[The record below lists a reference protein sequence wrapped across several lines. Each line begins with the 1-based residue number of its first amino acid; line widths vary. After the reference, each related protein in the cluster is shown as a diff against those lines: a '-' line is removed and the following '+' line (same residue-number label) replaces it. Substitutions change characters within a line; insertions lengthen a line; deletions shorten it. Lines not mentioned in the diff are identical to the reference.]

1 MYPQAVGGSLISI
14 LVTAVVIG
22 IIGLGFGG
30 LALNRPPL
38 GDPPGVWVRLATYF
52 GSHVAETREQS
63 PFPELRPRRY
73 SLGPEPLY
81 DAILAAIRE
90 LGWQLSGEDRHTFTI
105 KAVVTTPLW
114 RFKDDVEI
122 GIKPASQGSGVYI
135 RSSSRIGKGDLAANT
150 RHVLDLYQTLDRRLR
165 AQKGSK

>member
-1 MYPQAVGGSLISI
+1 MYPHAVGGSLISI
-14 LVTAVVIG
+14 LVTALVMG

-52 GSHVAETREQS
+52 GSHVAETHEQS

-73 SLGPEPLY
+73 PLGPEPLY

-90 LGWQLSGEDRHTFTI
+90 LGWQLSGEDRRTFTI

-122 GIKPASQGSGVYI
+122 GIKPAPQGNDVYI

-165 AQKGSK
+165 VQKGSG

>member
-1 MYPQAVGGSLISI
+1 MISI
-14 LVTAVVIG
+14 LVTALVMG

-38 GDPPGVWVRLATYF
+38 GDPPGVWARLATYF
-52 GSHVAETREQS
+52 GSHVAETHEQS

-81 DAILAAIRE
+81 DAILAAIRK
-90 LGWQLSGEDRHTFTI
+90 LGWQLSSEDRRTFTI

-122 GIKPASQGSGVYI
+122 GIKPAPQGNGVYI

-165 AQKGSK
+165 TQKGSG

>member
-1 MYPQAVGGSLISI
+1 M
-14 LVTAVVIG
+14 G
-22 IIGLGFGG
+22 IIVLGFGG

-38 GDPPGVWVRLATYF
+38 GDPPGVWGRLATYF

-90 LGWQLSGEDRHTFTI
+90 LGWQLSGEDRRTFTI

-122 GIKPASQGSGVYI
+122 GIKPAPQGSGVYI

-150 RHVLDLYQTLDRRLR
+150 RHALDLYQALDRRLR
-165 AQKGSK
+165 TQKGSK